1 MHVSCFRLNR
11 FRFSLKRFR
20 EIFHKKASR
29 MAVCKQSLV
38 FLRVTKKQMSTQP
51 KLTRFNQNVLSKYQI
66 YNSIFMTLPFD
77 SITKTGVLLP
87 LFHETCQ
94 KGFENG
100 DNPTKIVTDFFHKYQ
115 ARRSSESQI
124 SLLFRFIQYIERQ
137 VVLFDAIEDAA
148 FPIVNNMDGIGTL
161 RSLKESA
168 TSTNKKEQLKQYL
181 EEFKVRIV
189 LTAHPTQFYPGS
201 VLGIITDLSKA
212 IKKNNLLEINDL
224 LAQLGK
230 TPFFKH
236 KKPTPYDEAVSLI
249 WYLEN
254 VFYKSFGSVYDYIQ
268 QNIFDGK
275 PIANDIINIGFWPGG
290 DRDGNP
296 FVTSETTLKVA
307 RRLKETILKNYYKD
321 IRSLKRKLTFTG
333 VEDRISGIEKQLYD
347 AVLDP
352 SAISY
357 ASFDTFVS
365 ELKSIKEIV
374 IAEHQSLYVN
384 ELNSLLNKIHLFG
397 FHFAMLDIR
406 QDSRAHDSVFSTMV
420 EGLIENGSEIFPKN
434 YNSLSEKEQIAILSK
449 VEGAVDI
456 SLFQDE
462 EVLKTLETIK
472 AIKTIQES
480 NGERAANRYIISNNQ
495 TALNVMQLFAMLKL
509 IAFQEKMTVD
519 IGPLFETITDLEN
532 AHLVMEELYTNPTY
546 SAHLKQRGNKQTIML
561 GFSDGTK
568 DGGYLMANWAIFK
581 AKEKLTEVSRKYDVT
596 VIFFDGRG
604 GPPAR
609 GGGKTHQFYA
619 SLGPTIEDK
628 EVQLTIQGQTI
639 SSNFGTL
646 DSSQY
651 NLEQLISSGIANR
664 LNETNLSMSKASLE
678 VMDSLATISYET
690 YAAFKS
696 HPMFLPYLERM
707 STLKYYAKT
716 NIGSR
721 PSKRGKSDTLVFSDL
736 RAIPFVGS
744 WSQLKQ
750 NVPGFF
756 GVGTALKHFED
767 KGQFDK
773 VVSLYSESSFFKTL
787 IENSMMSL
795 SKSFFDLTK
804 YMAEDAEFGSF
815 WNIIYTEY
823 KTTKRLLLKLTG
835 YSVLMENEQAGKA
848 SIDVRESIV
857 LPLLTIQQFALK
869 KIQELEKA
877 PVRDEEQIKIYEK
890 IVTRSLFGNINASR
904 NSA

>member
-1 MHVSCFRLNR
+1 MG
-11 FRFSLKRFR
+11 
-20 EIFHKKASR
+20 
-29 MAVCKQSLV
+29 
-38 FLRVTKKQMSTQP
+38 TQP
-51 KLTRFNQNVLSKYQI
+51 KLTRFNQEVLSKYQI

-77 SITKTGVLLP
+77 TISKTGVLLP
-87 LFHETCQ
+87 LFHETCK
-94 KGFENG
+94 KGFERG
-100 DNPTKIVTDFFHKYQ
+100 DDPTTIVDTFFSKYQ
-115 ARRSSESQI
+115 GRRSKESQI
-124 SLLFRFIQYIERQ
+124 NLLFRFIQYIERQ

-148 FPIVNNMDGIGTL
+148 FPTVNNMDGIGTL
-161 RSLKESA
+161 RSLKESV
-168 TSTNKKEQLKQYL
+168 TSEGHLEMLRQYL

-189 LTAHPTQFYPGS
+189 LTAHPTQFYPGA
-201 VLGIITDLSKA
+201 VLGIITDLTEA
-212 IKKNNLLEINDL
+212 IQNNDLLLINDL

-236 KKPTPYDEAVSLI
+236 TKPTPYDEAISLI

-254 VFYKSFGSVYDYIQ
+254 VFYYSFGTIYDYIQ

-275 PIANDIINIGFWPGG
+275 HINNDIINLGFWPGG

-296 FVTSETTLKVA
+296 FVTPEITLKVA
-307 RRLKETILKNYYKD
+307 NRLKMTILKNYYKSV
-321 IRSLKRKLTFTG
+321 RTLRRRLTFRD
-333 VEDRISGIEKQLYD
+333 VEERISALEAQLYN
-347 AVLDP
+347 A
-352 SAISY
+352 
-357 ASFDTFVS
+357 FVDVNAEDNITLEHFQS
-365 ELKSIKEIV
+365 ELKFILDTIEEK
-374 IAEHQSLYVN
+374 HQSLYYKEV
-384 ELNSLLNKIHLFG
+384 NSLLNKVHLFG
-397 FHFAMLDIR
+397 FHFATLDIR
-406 QDSRAHDSVFSTMV
+406 QDSRAHDKVFTAMVDTLIESGSDIFPINYNELSEQEQVKILSEV
-420 EGLIENGSEIFPKN
+420 EGKVDLSLIK
-434 YNSLSEKEQIAILSK
+434 
-449 VEGAVDI
+449 
-456 SLFQDE
+456 DE
-462 EVLKTLETIK
+462 EVLKALNTIK
-472 AIKTIQES
+472 VIKEIQTN

-495 TALNVMQLFAMLKL
+495 TTLNVMQLFAMLKL
-509 IAFQEKMTVD
+509 VAFQDELTVD

-532 AHLVMEELYTNPTY
+532 AHLVMEELYTNPAY
-546 SAHLKQRGNKQTIML
+546 KVHLKARGNRQTIML

-581 AKEKLTEVSRKYDVT
+581 AKERLTEVSRKYDVT

-651 NLEQLISSGIANR
+651 NLEQLISSGLNNQMHEDVNR
-664 LNETNLSMSKASLE
+664 MSPDNVA
-678 VMDSLATISYET
+678 VMDDLAKISLKT
-690 YAAFKS
+690 YMDFKG
-696 HPMFLPYLERM
+696 HPMFIPYLERM

-721 PSKRGKSDTLVFSDL
+721 PSKRGKSDKLIFSDL

-756 GVGTALKHFED
+756 GVGTALKTYED
-767 KGQFDK
+767 AGEFDK
-773 VVSLYSESSFFKTL
+773 VKHLYKSSNFFRTL
-787 IENSMMSL
+787 IANSMMSL

-804 YMAEDAEFGSF
+804 YMADDPEFGEF
-815 WNIIYTEY
+815 WKIIYTEY
-823 KTTKRLLLKLTG
+823 ETTKRLLLKLTG
-835 YSVLMENEQAGKA
+835 FKTLMEDEPAGKA
-848 SIDVRESIV
+848 SIEVRESIV
-857 LPLLTIQQFALK
+857 LPLLTIQQYALK

-877 PVRDEEQIKIYEK
+877 EVRDEQQIEIFEK

>member
-1 MHVSCFRLNR
+1 
-11 FRFSLKRFR
+11 
-20 EIFHKKASR
+20 
-29 MAVCKQSLV
+29 MA
-38 FLRVTKKQMSTQP
+38 TQP

-77 SITKTGVLLP
+77 TITKTGVLLP
-87 LFHETCQ
+87 LFHETCT
-94 KGFENG
+94 KGFSNG
-100 DNPTKIVTDFFHKYQ
+100 DTPISIVNDFFEKYQ
-115 ARRSSESQI
+115 ARRSPESRI
-124 SLLFRFIQYIERQ
+124 NLLFRFIQYIERQ

-148 FPIVNNMDGIGTL
+148 FPVINNMDGIGTL
-161 RSLKESA
+161 RSLKETVSA
-168 TSTNKKEQLKQYL
+168 ENKLDKLRSYLKD
-181 EEFKVRIV
+181 FKVRIV

-201 VLGIITDLSKA
+201 VLGIITDLTEA
-212 IKKNNLLEINDL
+212 IKDNDLLKINDL

-254 VFYKSFGSVYDYIQ
+254 VFYQSFGKIYDYIQ
-268 QNIFDGK
+268 QNIFNGEQID
-275 PIANDIINIGFWPGG
+275 NDIVNIGFWPGG

-296 FVTSETTLKVA
+296 FVTPETTVKVA
-307 RRLKETILKNYYKD
+307 TRLHETIIKNYYRD
-321 IRSLKRKLTFTG
+321 IRKLKRKLTFEG
-333 VEDRISGIEKQLYD
+333 VENRIAKLEGGLYSI
-347 AVLDP
+347 LLNKE
-352 SAISY
+352 SEL
-357 ASFDTFVS
+357 TLEQFVS
-365 ELKSIKEIV
+365 ELKDIKQLVIV
-374 IAEHQSLYVN
+374 KHQSLYVS
-384 ELNSLLNKIHLFG
+384 EITSLINKTHLFG
-397 FHFAMLDIR
+397 FHFSTLDIR
-406 QDSRAHDSVFSTMV
+406 QDSRAHDKTFNNMV
-420 EGLIENGSEIFPKN
+420 NALAKNGNDIFPENYYDLPESEQVQVLSKIKGTVDLSLIE
-434 YNSLSEKEQIAILSK
+434 
-449 VEGAVDI
+449 
-456 SLFQDE
+456 DE
-462 EVLKTLETIK
+462 DTLKALNTMK
-472 AIKTIQES
+472 AIKTIQET

-495 TALNVMQLFAMLKL
+495 TTLNVMQLFAMLKL
-509 IAFQEKMTVD
+509 VAFQDELTVD

-532 AHLVMEELYTNPTY
+532 AHLVMEELYTNPEY
-546 SAHLKQRGNKQTIML
+546 SAHLAKRGNKQTIML

-568 DGGYLMANWAIFK
+568 DGGYLMANWAIYK
-581 AKEKLTEVSRKYDVT
+581 AKERLTTISRQYDIT

-609 GGGKTHQFYA
+609 GGGKTHNFYA

-651 NLEQLISSGIANR
+651 NLEQLISSGIYNSLSDAD
-664 LNETNLSMSKASLE
+664 LSMLQE
-678 VMDSLATISYET
+678 NRVVMDNLAKLSHKAYVDFKQHPKFISY
-690 YAAFKS
+690 
-696 HPMFLPYLERM
+696 LEHM

-721 PSKRGKSDTLVFSDL
+721 PSKRGKANGLVFEDL

-756 GVGTALKHFED
+756 GVGTALKHYED
-767 KGQFDK
+767 SGQFEK
-773 VVSLYSESSFFKTL
+773 VQKLFKTSSFFKTL

-804 YMAEDAEFGSF
+804 YMSEDPEYGKF
-815 WNIIYTEY
+815 WTIIFTEY
-823 KTTKRLLLKLTG
+823 ETTKRLILKLTG
-835 YSVLMENEQAGKA
+835 YAELMQEEPAGKA
-848 SIDVRESIV
+848 SINIRESIV

-869 KIQELEKA
+869 QIQELEKA
-877 PVRDEEQIKIYEK
+877 EVKDTERIAIFEK
-890 IVTRSLFGNINASR
+890 LVTRSLFGNINASR

>member
-1 MHVSCFRLNR
+1 
-11 FRFSLKRFR
+11 
-20 EIFHKKASR
+20 
-29 MAVCKQSLV
+29 
-38 FLRVTKKQMSTQP
+38 MSTQP

-87 LFHETCQ
+87 LFHETC
-94 KGFENG
+94 KNGFENG
-100 DNPTKIVTDFFHKYQ
+100 EDPTTIVNTFFKKYQ
-115 ARRSSESQI
+115 ARRSKESQI
-124 SLLFRFIQYIERQ
+124 DLLFRFIQYIERQ

-161 RSLKESA
+161 RSLKETASA
-168 TSTNKKEQLKQYL
+168 EDKLETLQKYL

-201 VLGIITDLSKA
+201 VLGIITDLTEAVKE
-212 IKKNNLLEINDL
+212 NDLLRINDL

-254 VFYKSFGSVYDYIQ
+254 VFYKSFGSIYDYIQ

-275 PIANDIINIGFWPGG
+275 QIDNDIINIGFWPGG

-296 FVTSETTLKVA
+296 FVTPEITLNVA
-307 RRLKETILKNYYKD
+307 KRLQDTVIKNYYRD
-321 IRSLKRKLTFTG
+321 IRKLKRKLTFQG
-333 VEDRISGIEKQLYD
+333 VEDKINALEKELYKIITNKNSSLTAD
-347 AVLDP
+347 
-352 SAISY
+352 
-357 ASFDTFVS
+357 SFTS
-365 ELKSIKEIV
+365 ELKEIKQIV
-374 IAEHQSLYVN
+374 IDKHQSLYASEV
-384 ELNSLLNKIHLFG
+384 NSLINKIHLFG
-397 FHFAMLDIR
+397 FHFANLDIR
-406 QDSRAHDSVFSTMV
+406 QDSRKHDQFFNDMV
-420 EGLIENGSEIFPKN
+420 NALIDNGSNIFPKN
-434 YNSLSEKEQIAILSK
+434 YHDLSESEQVKILSK
-449 VEGAVDI
+449 VKGTVDP
-456 SLFQDE
+456 SLIKDE
-462 EVLKTLETIK
+462 ETLKALNTMK
-472 AIKTIQES
+472 AIKTIQDS
-480 NGERAANRYIISNNQ
+480 NGEKAANRYIISNNQ
-495 TALNVMQLFAMLKL
+495 TTLNVMQLFAMLKL
-509 IAFQEKMTVD
+509 VAFQEELTVD

-532 AHLVMEELYTNPTY
+532 APAVMEALYTNPEY
-546 SAHLKQRGNKQTIML
+546 VAHLKARGNKQTIML

-568 DGGYLMANWAIFK
+568 DGGYLMANWAIYK
-581 AKEKLTEVSRKYDVT
+581 AKENLTAISRKYDIT
-596 VIFFDGRG
+596 AIFFDGRG

-609 GGGKTHQFYA
+609 GGGKTHNFYA

-639 SSNFGTL
+639 SSNFGTSE
-646 DSSQY
+646 SSQY
-651 NLEQLISSGIANR
+651 NLEQLITSGIHNSFSETDLSMLPENR
-664 LNETNLSMSKASLE
+664 EVMNDIANLSYEAYVAFKAHPKF
-678 VMDSLATISYET
+678 ISY
-690 YAAFKS
+690 
-696 HPMFLPYLERM
+696 LEHM

-721 PSKRGKSDTLVFSDL
+721 PSKRGKSDGLVFEDL

-756 GVGTALKHFED
+756 GVGTALKKYED
-767 KGQFDK
+767 AGEFDK
-773 VVSLYSESSFFKTL
+773 AQHLFKTSDFFKTL

-804 YMAEDAEFGSF
+804 YMSEDPEYGDF
-815 WNIIYTEY
+815 WNVIHNEY
-823 KTTKRLLLKLTG
+823 ETTKRLILKLTG
-835 YSVLMENEQAGKA
+835 YKELMQEEPAGKA
-848 SIDVRESIV
+848 SIAVRESIV

-877 PVRDEEQIKIYEK
+877 EVRDEAQIKIFEK